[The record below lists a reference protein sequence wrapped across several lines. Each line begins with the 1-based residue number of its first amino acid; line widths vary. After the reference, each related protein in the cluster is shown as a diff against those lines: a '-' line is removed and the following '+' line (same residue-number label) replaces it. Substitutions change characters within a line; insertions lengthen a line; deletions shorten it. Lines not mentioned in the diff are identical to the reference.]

1 MSQDQAHS
9 SPLLTRE
16 QLRRQ
21 LNDRGFVISY
31 GYFSQLCLP
40 SRGNGPPIAKWW
52 GSRPLYDLEAGLA
65 WAEGRCTSTD
75 CTGHRRPANANA
87 G

>member
-1 MSQDQAHS
+1 MSQSHPVHS
-9 SPLLTRE
+9 KPLLTRE
-16 QLRRQ
+16 QLRLR
-21 LNDRGFVISY
+21 LNDHGFPITY

-52 GSRPLYDLEAGLA
+52 GARPLYDLEAGLA
-65 WAEGRCTSTD
+65 WAEGRCKPGD
-75 CTGHRRPANANA
+75 GRPARA